1 MRAQAQGGRWAAGLL
16 AVVVLLGLLGLVS
29 GCGAV
34 KEPDPEDWDETAR
47 TSLTDAAS
55 ELATVRLTLESQ
67 RRDDVWYAYAVVV
80 LADSE
85 EAVGKAEDKVTTL
98 QPPPQRAK
106 VSATVTSVLATASD
120 VIEKARQTLVAKQP
134 IDDDL
139 MRRLDVLSDRL
150 THQAE
155 VL

>member
-1 MRAQAQGGRWAAGLL
+1 MNGHARGGRGAAGLL
-16 AVVVLLGLLGLVS
+16 VVLLLLGLVS
-29 GCGAV
+29 GCGTV

-55 ELATVRLTLESQ
+55 ELATARMTLESQ
-67 RRDDVWYAYAVVV
+67 RRDDVWYGYAVVV

-106 VSATVTSVLATASD
+106 VAAKVTSVLATASD